1 MPFEKQL
8 SEAQTQNQRA
18 QAAAAFAQ
26 AAYQNGLIDAGI
38 IEQMVR
44 ETSAHADSAE
54 ADARAKEIVND
65 MKTGNFYN
73 NPKYFTEEEIAAGA
87 HDAAGGFMNGLMKL
101 MTGFGHIVQNFI
113 PINFNLSKGQHTSQ
127 STSSNTNYN
136 KSTYSGKVESSSTVV
151 HQGPKYKF

>member
-1 MPFEKQL
+1 M

-101 MTGFGHIVQNFI
+101 MTGFDI
-113 PINFNLSKGQHTSQ
+113 
-127 STSSNTNYN
+127 
-136 KSTYSGKVESSSTVV
+136 
-151 HQGPKYKF
+151 